1 MSYNLSKI
9 LAKVA
14 KQSNGKMVIKKVP
27 PEMRPT
33 SESLAKLDR
42 EIKAQV
48 DRNSYMAFKSETEAS
63 KTFCN

>member
-1 MSYNLSKI
+1 MNYNLNRV

-14 KQSNGKMVIKKVP
+14 ERSNGQMVIKKVP

-33 SESLAKLDR
+33 AEGLAKLDR

-48 DRNSYMAFKSETEAS
+48 DRNNYMAFKSVIEAS
-63 KTFCN
+63 KTNCN